1 MKNIVTWYGQPIL
14 NLDQRNEAE
23 AYLRAE
29 IDDLTA
35 KIDEERKKPFGV
47 MSMAFHYYERR
58 SQLRDNLEALFRAKF
73 VNPNEGM
80 LL

>member
-14 NLDQRNEAE
+14 NLDQRNEIE
-23 AYLRAE
+23 ASLREQIADYKAKE
-29 IDDLTA
+29 REAGVFLQIHYQSQRWRLEDDL
-35 KIDEERKKPFGV
+35 R
-47 MSMAFHYYERR
+47 
-58 SQLRDNLEALFRAKF
+58 ALFRAKF

>member
-1 MKNIVTWYGQPIL
+1 MKNIMTWYGQPIL

-35 KIDEERKKPFGV
+35 KIDEEREKPFGV
-47 MSMAFHYYERR
+47 MSMALHYYERR
-58 SQLRDNLEALFRAKF
+58 SRLRDNLDALFRVEF